1 MCSLLSCSF
10 ENSKFIFALFA
21 IWPLAAI
28 TSIIETSSSVPFSIT
43 PFAISPSLFDFLAT
57 IHTQALAI
65 STEVMPI
72 LHPLDTTIATI
83 IVAFRGIEL
92 IITEPILVP
101 GGLFSHVGTFSGCR
115 GGGSSSGGWSSG
127 SGSAVVGGAAVVGGE

>member
-1 MCSLLSCSF
+1 MMVV
-10 ENSKFIFALFA
+10 I
-21 IWPLAAI
+21 
-28 TSIIETSSSVPFSIT
+28 VPFSIA

-65 STEVMPI
+65 GTEVMPI
-72 LHPLDTTIATI
+72 LHPLDTTITTI

-101 GGLFSHVGTFSGCR
+101 GGLFSHVGTFSGCG

-127 SGSAVVGGAAVVGGE
+127 SGSSGGGWSSSGRW